1 MTTTFHLFD
10 LSSLLTYIRSTLNIY
25 SSINSLTFDSYSYS
39 DSDSHKVPPIK
50 MYVSYLNNEAVDVS
64 AT

>member
-1 MTTTFHLFD
+1 MTSFHLFD
-10 LSSLLTYIRSTLNIY
+10 LNSLLSYIGSTLNIY

-39 DSDSHKVPPIK
+39 DSNSHKPPPIK
-50 MYVSYLNNEAVDVS
+50 MYVSYLNNQAVDVS